1 MHTPRR
7 LFFAL
12 WPEDSVR
19 EAILAC
25 RQTIRG
31 HAPIRWVPAGN
42 LHLTVRFLGPVDAA
56 RLRHILSSEQPELP
70 AFQLEFPALRYW
82 PRRKLLWL
90 ETRQVPSAMAELIER
105 LPFATAG
112 SVDSGRQAVKSLVP
126 HVTLARQA
134 PADLVLP
141 GRIDAIS
148 WPVNAYALVESLL
161 TPAGARYCVLKT
173 WPLRSMPPAGTVK

>member
-1 MHTPRR
+1 MDTPRR

-12 WPEDSVR
+12 WPEQSVR

-25 RQTIRG
+25 RESIRS
-31 HAPIRWVPAGN
+31 HAPVRWVPAGN
-42 LHLTVRFLGPVDAA
+42 LHVTLRFLGPVDAA
-56 RLRHILSSEQPELP
+56 RLRHILSFERPELP
-70 AFQLEFPALRYW
+70 AFHLEFPALRYW

-90 ETRQVPSAMAELIER
+90 ETRQDPPAMSDLIDR
-105 LPFATAG
+105 LPFSAAG
-112 SVDSGRQAVKSLVP
+112 CGDAGRHSAKSRVP

-134 PADLVLP
+134 SADLVLP
-141 GRIDAIS
+141 ERIDAIS
-148 WPVNAYALVESLL
+148 WPVNEYALVESLL